1 MKIHI
6 TARHTFAP
14 AADDL
19 TTPADC
25 FDFADFLARSGGT
38 ADLGPF
44 QAEAVLLRLL
54 RRVREGVL
62 PADCLDI
69 LAEDPSTGE
78 LVPMP
83 VSPDGD
89 FSRPFPGGFYEW
101 RSAELF

>member
-14 AADDL
+14 QASDL

-25 FDFADFLARSGGT
+25 FELADYLARSGGT

-54 RRVREGVL
+54 RRVREGGLSAEALHV
-62 PADCLDI
+62 
-69 LAEDPSTGE
+69 LAEDPTTGE
-78 LVPMP
+78 LVPVP

-89 FSRPFPGGFYEW
+89 FTHPFPGGFYEW